1 VTVTTEEQYMHRCLD
16 LARRGYGKV
25 NPNPMVGSVIVKDDR
40 VVGEGFHSIYGGE
53 HAEIAALR
61 EAGDRASGATLY
73 VNLEPCN
80 HFGKTP
86 PCIDAIKRAGIAR
99 VVYAVHDPNPMVTGH
114 GRSALLEAGIDVTSD
129 VLAPEATRLNDYF
142 LFAMKTRY
150 PFVLLKAAVTLD
162 GYIADRNRRSRW
174 ITGEE
179 ARQYVQHIRRG
190 VDAILVGANTVTRD
204 NPRLT
209 VHDER
214 TRQPFRIVL
223 DGKLSSPP
231 DAKVYTDEFKD
242 RTILITAD
250 SRRNAMA
257 IKTFEKKGIRVLP
270 MKAKRGFVTLRTIL
284 RTLWALSVTSV
295 LVEGG
300 GTVFN
305 RLIEEKLYARGMF
318 FIAPKFLG
326 DGIPVFSGES
336 RPIGRPY
343 ALEGV
348 EVRQLGQ
355 DILVEGYSKFY
366 KKRLR
371 GG

>member
-1 VTVTTEEQYMHRCLD
+1 MVTADEQYMRRCLE

-25 NPNPMVGSVIVKDDR
+25 NPNPMVGSVIVKGDK

-61 EAGDRASGATLY
+61 DAGDEASGATLY

-80 HFGKTP
+80 HYGKTP
-86 PCIDAIKRAGIAR
+86 PCTDAIKRAGIAR
-99 VVYAVHDPNPMVTGH
+99 VVYGVHDPNPMVTGR
-114 GRSALLEAGIDVTSD
+114 GRNALQDAGIDVTSD

-142 LFAMKTRY
+142 LFAMKTQY

-162 GYIADRNRRSRW
+162 GYIADRNHRSKW
-174 ITGEE
+174 ITGDE
-179 ARQYVQHIRRG
+179 ARQYVQHVRRG

-204 NPRLT
+204 NPKLI
-209 VHDER
+209 VHDEQ

-231 DAKVYTDEFKD
+231 NAKIYTDEFRD
-242 RTILITAD
+242 RTILITAE

-270 MKAKRGFVTLRTIL
+270 MKAKKGVVTFRTIL

-305 RLIEEKLYARGMF
+305 RLIEEKRYARGMF
-318 FIAPKFLG
+318 FIAPKLLG
-326 DGIPVFSGES
+326 DGVPVFSGAS

-343 ALEGV
+343 SLEEV
-348 EVRQLGQ
+348 EVRRLGQ
-355 DILVEGYSKFY
+355 DVLVEGYSKFY
-366 KKRLR
+366 KKTLR